1 MTQTSATP
9 EGAAPGPD
17 GSPPPTGAAGGGLV
31 LRGLGKSLGGRSIV
45 DGLDLTVAK
54 GELVCLLGPSGCGK
68 TTTLRMVA
76 GFVAP
81 DRGEILIDGRP
92 VTQLPPEQR
101 PTAMVF
107 QNYALWPHMTVF
119 GNVAFGLKLRGLPK
133 REIRERVGAALELVG
148 LSHHAESRPAH
159 ISGGEQQRVA
169 LARALVLEPQVLLL
183 DEPLSN
189 LDAKL
194 RVRVRDEIREIQQR
208 VGITTVLVTHD
219 QDEALSVADRIA
231 VMNAGRIEQL
241 DTPSGLYD
249 APGTRFV
256 AGFVGTM
263 NFLSGRARPDGSIGI
278 GSATVPCDVPP
289 EPVDVPCVFGVRPE
303 NVVIG
308 AGGTAGSAGAA
319 AQVIREIPR
328 GHFREV
334 LLALDGADETIRA
347 YLPTGTP
354 SVSGEVHVR
363 FARVHAYPESE
374 SEPDAIAVT
383 QSPVTSG
390 V

>member
-1 MTQTSATP
+1 MSDT
-9 EGAAPGPD
+9 ED
-17 GSPPPTGAAGGGLV
+17 GLV
-31 LRGLGKSLGGRSIV
+31 LRGLGKILGGRTIV

-76 GFVAP
+76 GFVEP
-81 DRGEILIDGRP
+81 DHGEILIDGRP
-92 VTQLPPEQR
+92 VTATPPERR

-119 GNVAFGLKLRGLPK
+119 GNAAFGLRLRGLPK
-133 REIRERVGAALELVG
+133 KEIRDRVNETLELVG
-148 LSHHAESRPAH
+148 LTHHADSRPAH

-169 LARALVLEPQVLLL
+169 LARALVLEPKVLLL

-231 VMNAGRIEQL
+231 VMNTGRIEQL

-249 APGTRFV
+249 APSTRFV

-263 NFLSGRARPDGSIGI
+263 NFLAGHAKDGRISTGDAS
-278 GSATVPCDVPP
+278 VPCDELSADIE
-289 EPVDVPCVFGVRPE
+289 EPRFFGVR
-303 NVVIG
+303 
-308 AGGTAGSAGAA
+308 
-319 AQVIREIPR
+319 RR
-328 GHFREV
+328 
-334 LLALDGADETIRA
+334 
-347 YLPTGTP
+347 
-354 SVSGEVHVR
+354 
-363 FARVHAYPESE
+363 
-374 SEPDAIAVT
+374 
-383 QSPVTSG
+383 TS
-390 V
+390 

>member
-1 MTQTSATP
+1 MS
-9 EGAAPGPD
+9 EHEE
-17 GSPPPTGAAGGGLV
+17 GLV
-31 LRGLGKSLGGRSIV
+31 LRGLAKDLGGRSIV
-45 DGLDLTVAK
+45 AGLDLTVAK

-76 GFVAP
+76 GFVEP
-81 DRGEILIDGRP
+81 DQGEILIGGRP
-92 VTQLPPEQR
+92 VTSLPPDRR

-133 REIRERVGAALELVG
+133 REIRERVGEALELVG

-169 LARALVLEPQVLLL
+169 LARALVLEPKVLLL

-231 VMNAGRIEQL
+231 VMNSGRIEQL

-249 APGTRFV
+249 APATRFV

-263 NFLSGRARPDGSIGI
+263 NFLEAQPKAGALETE
-278 GSATVPCDVPP
+278 SASVPCDTIDALDSDPRI
-289 EPVDVPCVFGVRPE
+289 FGIRPE
-303 NVVIG
+303 NVMIGSDG
-308 AGGTAGSAGAA
+308 AG
-319 AQVIREIPR
+319 AQVIREVPR

-334 LLALDGADETIRA
+334 LLSLDGSATQLRSYVPVGA
-347 YLPTGTP
+347 APVAG
-354 SVSGEVHVR
+354 SVRVR
-363 FARVHAYPESE
+363 FSRAHGYPNDE
-374 SEPDAIAVT
+374 V
-383 QSPVTSG
+383 
-390 V
+390 

>member
-1 MTQTSATP
+1 MSDSSTAAA
-9 EGAAPGPD
+9 GA
-17 GSPPPTGAAGGGLV
+17 SGGGLV
-31 LRGLGKSLGGRSIV
+31 LRGVGKTLGGRSIV

-76 GFVAP
+76 GFVEP
-81 DRGEILIDGRP
+81 DRGEILIDGRA
-92 VTQLPPEQR
+92 VTALPPERR

-119 GNVAFGLKLRGLPK
+119 GNVAFGLKLRRLPK
-133 REIRERVGAALELVG
+133 KEVRERVGAALELVG
-148 LSHHAESRPAH
+148 LTHHIDSRPAH

-208 VGITTVLVTHD
+208 IGITTVLVTHD

-231 VMNAGRIEQL
+231 VMNTGRIEQL

-249 APGTRFV
+249 EPRTRFV

-263 NFLSGRARPDGSIGI
+263 NFLPGSVASDGSNASDPSVRVGDV
-278 GSATVPCDVPP
+278 TVPCDQPP
-289 EPVDVPCVFGVRPE
+289 VSVDGAGDFGVFGVRPE
-303 NVVIG
+303 NVVLG
-308 AGGTAGSAGAA
+308 AVGAA
-319 AQVIREIPR
+319 ARVVREIPR

-334 LLALDGADETIRA
+334 ILAIDGVEAPLRS
-347 YLPTGTP
+347 YVPVGTP
-354 SVSGEVHVR
+354 PVSGEVRVR
-363 FARVHAYPESE
+363 FSRVHGYPDETAS
-374 SEPDAIAVT
+374 ALVT
-383 QSPVTSG
+383 APVSTSTSTSVTSG